1 MKINYRAIDLSI
13 RNTLIYLAKSG
24 FLKNAAKLVGA
35 TALSQI
41 VLVLASLV
49 LTRLY
54 TPKDFG
60 VLAIFTSIVIQTLV
74 CASLRYEWAIPLP
87 EEEEVAADL
96 LVLCMILNCTI
107 APLMAICMMLGGH
120 QIAVAVNSPTLEP
133 FLWLLPI
140 VVWLGG
146 WYQSLN
152 YWTLRK
158 KAFGLLARTKLAQSV
173 WTTGSQIAIGFTTH
187 GPLGLLVGSVLNN
200 VVGTTSQAL
209 FFWQNSR
216 TELQNL
222 SVDRLILTG
231 RRYFKFAML
240 TLVSSVIQA
249 SGSTAPSLL
258 LALFYDP
265 KTAGLFALA
274 QRVNSIPTMLVS
286 TSISQV
292 FQAHAAESIREDPRE
307 LKRLFTRASLLLFV
321 ISLFLSLGLLLSPY
335 FFPIIFGDSWK
346 ESGIMVQYMSPMFV
360 GSMTIGPLTLLE
372 WVEKQDW
379 MIIWNTIRLILL
391 GLGFWLAHLNNLSST
406 MAIAI
411 LSVITAVMYIVLLAM
426 NIYAIDLL
434 ITHHPHKL
442 LTDDS

>member
-1 MKINYRAIDLSI
+1 MKINYRAIYLSI
-13 RNTLIYLAKSG
+13 ESILLYLAKSG

-41 VLVLASLV
+41 VLILASLV
-49 LTRLY
+49 LTRIY

-60 VLAIFTSIVIQTLV
+60 VLAIFTSLTIQMLV

-87 EEEEVAADL
+87 QEEEVATDL
-96 LVLCMILNCTI
+96 LVLCLILNCAI
-107 APLMAICMMLGGH
+107 APLVAIFVILGGH
-120 QIAVAVNSPTLEP
+120 QIAVAVNSPALEP

-140 VVWLGG
+140 VILLGG
-146 WYQSLN
+146 WYQSLS

-158 KAFGLLARTKLAQSV
+158 KEFGLLARTKLAQSV
-173 WTTGSQIAIGFTTH
+173 WTTGSQIAIGFTTQ

-200 VVGTTSQAL
+200 VVGTISQAL
-209 FFWQNSR
+209 FFWHHSR

-222 SVDRLILTG
+222 SVSRLVLIS

-258 LALFYDP
+258 LAFFYDP
-265 KTAGLFALA
+265 KAAGFFALA
-274 QRVNSIPTMLVS
+274 QRVNSIPTMLVG

-292 FQAHAAESIREDPRE
+292 FQAHAAESIRKDPRE
-307 LKRLFTRASLLLFV
+307 LKRLFTRTSLLLFV
-321 ISLFLSLGLLLSPY
+321 SSLFLSLGLLSSPY
-335 FFPIIFGDSWK
+335 FFPIIFGDAWK

-379 MIIWNTIRLILL
+379 MILWNTIRLILL
-391 GLGFWLAHLNNLSST
+391 GLGFWLAHFNNLSSI

-411 LSVITAVMYIVLLAM
+411 LSIITTIMYVVLLIM
-426 NIYAIDLL
+426 NIYAINLL
-434 ITHHPHKL
+434 IVGQSHQVL
-442 LTDDS
+442 ADE